1 LTVDENVSLFIVFR
15 LSVDAVDTD
24 RLDAFF
30 KEILLALE
38 VAITDTP
45 RGSDP
50 SGKREKFDGT
60 VVYSTVIPESSERIQ
75 EQIDGQWFVAW
86 NVMVP
91 ISLFPS
97 MIILI

>member
-1 LTVDENVSLFIVFR
+1 
-15 LSVDAVDTD
+15 LSVEVADTD
-24 RLDAFF
+24 RLDAFL

-38 VAITDTP
+38 VSITDTP

-50 SGKREKFDGT
+50 SVKREKFEGT

-86 NVMVP
+86 NVTVP
-91 ISLFPS
+91 IS
-97 MIILI
+97 